1 MYEKPT
7 YEDLEQK
14 IKILEKAVMEA
25 EQYRVALKQSEEK
38 FRILADLSPA
48 AIMLY
53 QDGRWIYANQ
63 ATETIF
69 GYSAKELL
77 RMNSWDIAHP
87 DFKAFVQECGQK
99 FERGEETTYRYE
111 VKIIRRDGSEKWV
124 DLTGAS
130 TMIGKR
136 PVGIISVTDIND
148 RKRAEEERYHYE
160 KLHGVLEM
168 AGAVCHE
175 LNQPMQIISG
185 YSEML
190 LKDTAEDD
198 PVHIKV
204 DKINKQIRRMSTITK
219 KLMRIKDSQT
229 EDYAGFSRI
238 ININKSSDQESE

>member
-1 MYEKPT
+1 
-7 YEDLEQK
+7 
-14 IKILEKAVMEA
+14 
-25 EQYRVALKQSEEK
+25 
-38 FRILADLSPA
+38 
-48 AIMLY
+48 
-53 QDGRWIYANQ
+53 
-63 ATETIF
+63 
-69 GYSAKELL
+69 
-77 RMNSWDIAHP
+77 
-87 DFKAFVQECGQK
+87 
-99 FERGEETTYRYE
+99 
-111 VKIIRRDGSEKWV
+111 
-124 DLTGAS
+124 
-130 TMIGKR
+130 MIGKR